1 MKQKLNTKWILWF
14 HSIRNNWT
22 IDGYK
27 KLLNITYLEEFL
39 LFINNYEKLGGINN
53 NHYFLM
59 RDNILPIWEDP
70 ANINGGCISIKLEI
84 YKVEEIWNK
93 LCMYIISETIPDSM
107 FINGISICIKNP
119 NYSIIQ
125 LWLNNKNSN
134 IINFISSNINS
145 NYIYKSYNMT
155 N

>member
-1 MKQKLNTKWILWF
+1 MNQKLNTKWILWF

-22 IDGYK
+22 IKGYE
-27 KLLNITYLEEFL
+27 KLLKITYLEEFL
-39 LFINNYEKLGGINN
+39 LFLNNYNELGGINN

-59 RDNILPIWEDP
+59 RKNILPIWEDP
-70 ANINGGCISIKLEI
+70 QNINGGCISIRLEI

-93 LCMYIISETIPDSM
+93 LCMYIIGETIPDSTD
-107 FINGISICIKNP
+107 INGISICIKNP

-134 IINFISSNINS
+134 ILNFISKNINS